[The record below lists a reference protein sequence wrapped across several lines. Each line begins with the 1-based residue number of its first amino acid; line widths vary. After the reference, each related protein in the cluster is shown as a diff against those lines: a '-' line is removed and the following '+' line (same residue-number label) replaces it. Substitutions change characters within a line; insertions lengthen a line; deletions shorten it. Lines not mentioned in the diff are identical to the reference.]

1 MCPDGNRRAG
11 VAMDVRGITPHPF
24 RVSARVPDDMVS
36 LDTDGEWAAW
46 AGFDCTTAGTGDG
59 ERKSVVLVAIAVT
72 PFAPA
77 PGAAPA
83 EVLRAMLRARH
94 PAGALIEELTTT
106 DGNPGLRVR
115 CAVTERRGGRA
126 VTTGQVQ
133 AFVAFSAVGAL
144 AVVSAVCPDPAD
156 LDRAAGLVAG
166 IAARMTVTAATAAA

>member
-1 MCPDGNRRAG
+1 
-11 VAMDVRGITPHPF
+11 
-24 RVSARVPDDMVS
+24 
-36 LDTDGEWAAW
+36 
-46 AGFDCTTAGTGDG
+46 
-59 ERKSVVLVAIAVT
+59 
-72 PFAPA
+72 
-77 PGAAPA
+77 
-83 EVLRAMLRARH
+83 MLRARH
-94 PAGALIEELTTT
+94 PAGALIEELATA

-133 AFVAFSAVGAL
+133 AFVAFPGAGAL